1 MLFLKFLSIIASLF
15 AIYPILKF
23 IRKDE
28 VNIFDFIILFH
39 TKECEESEYS
49 VVEGAEKILK
59 ENNYSYFYTADS
71 PSGDET
77 LEKSKVD
84 INKLNGGSIIIVK
97 DGEVYASVNPDVDAI
112 KNDKETKNWLSKYI
126 DIN

>member
-1 MLFLKFLSIIASLF
+1 MNDLWREEYRKHQEKLEQVLNNRVE
-15 AIYPILKF
+15 ILNKL
-23 IRKDE
+23 IDNKKS
-28 VNIFDFIILFH
+28 FIILFH

-77 LEKSKVD
+77 LEKSKVLVY
-84 INKLNGGSIIIVK
+84 NKL
-97 DGEVYASVNPDVDAI
+97 
-112 KNDKETKNWLSKYI
+112 LL
-126 DIN
+126 